1 MSSRRFAGMLAGAL
15 ALAPAANAQA
25 SEIKFG
31 AHDIQ
36 TTFFISK
43 SDDRNR
49 VDYGMRLDVNCAPS
63 GEEAVFPYWR
73 DLEEAPVRV
82 HDLSLLDRIAFGIGE
97 QRTIARTETGG
108 EYAIR
113 LKQVDR
119 LIEITTKKEPNGS
132 CSALT
137 RSIIGGKKAEL
148 VSVFAKLGGI
158 ASVDYLDVFGK
169 SLKTGALFTERITR

>member
-1 MSSRRFAGMLAGAL
+1 MSSRRFASMLLGGL
-15 ALAPAANAQA
+15 AFAPAAPAQA
-25 SEIKFG
+25 SEITFG
-31 AHDIQ
+31 SHDIQ

-49 VDYGMRLDVNCAPS
+49 VDYGMRLDAACAPY

-73 DLEEAPVRV
+73 ELEKSPDRKVS
-82 HDLSLLDRIAFGIGE
+82 LSMLDQIAFGIAE

-108 EYAIR
+108 EYTIR

-119 LIEITTKKEPNGS
+119 LIEITTKKEADGT

-137 RSIIGGKKAEL
+137 RSAVNGAQVQL
-148 VSVFAKLGGI
+148 VSVFAKLAGF
-158 ASVDYLDVFGK
+158 ASVDYIDVFGK
-169 SLKTGALFTERITR
+169 DLQSGAAVTERIKK